1 MRELSP
7 DNLPRDHMLIYV
19 TAETWACPFCETPG
33 GDGAFTT
40 VEWLD
45 GIHDGPDGRC
55 KTCGVKLIL
64 ARAGERVPDP
74 LEQQQRGAPE

>member
-1 MRELSP
+1 MKELSP
-7 DNLPRDHMLIYV
+7 DPLPRDHMMV
-19 TAETWACPFCETPG
+19 WVPAQTWHCVFCNPDG
-33 GDGAFTT
+33 GDGAYTP

-55 KTCGVKLIL
+55 TQCGAKFRL
-64 ARAGERVPDP
+64 ARAGESVPDP